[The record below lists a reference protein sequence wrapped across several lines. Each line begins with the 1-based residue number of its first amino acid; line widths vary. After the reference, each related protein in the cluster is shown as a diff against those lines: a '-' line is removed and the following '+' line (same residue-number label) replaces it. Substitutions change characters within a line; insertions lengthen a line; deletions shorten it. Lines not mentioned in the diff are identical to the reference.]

1 MRFDYFSDNELNQ
14 IHEATLEILKTIG
27 IHTTSE
33 RFKNLL
39 LSNGC
44 QEKGDRIIFTQE
56 VIDRGMSTPP
66 RSFNIYGR
74 DEKNVVEFGKNKA
87 YAQTCVGTPSIM
99 DLETNKKRDCMVQDL
114 ADFSRLADG
123 LEFIHLVSPVFPRD
137 VSQEV
142 IVTVETATMLRNSTK
157 PLRICAESSHEMKSI
172 LDVLTA
178 AAGGKKEL
186 LEKPLAYIEVSP
198 ISPLEYGFHPAE
210 ALIDIVESGLPLG
223 VIPCP
228 MMGATGPMTL
238 VGCVAQHNAEI
249 MAGVIASQL
258 IKPGSPVIMSPR
270 VTFMDMSSGVG
281 LWAMPEMGLA
291 AAASIQMARHYGI
304 PSTATG
310 YSGAGKVADAQSS
323 YEHLYNALLPA
334 LIGTDILAAAGS
346 LDNCLTSC
354 FAMLVLDN
362 ELSSVI
368 QRTIQGPVVS
378 EDTLA
383 VKVIGEVI
391 SEGIT
396 FLEHKHTRKFLRAG
410 ELWSPPLGDRMTF
423 EKWAIKG
430 EKIEDRARTK
440 AKELLIKHKPK
451 PLDTEIEKEFE
462 RIISAAKKK

>member
-14 IHEATLEILKTIG
+14 VHEATLEILKTIG
-27 IHTTSE
+27 IHTASE

-44 QEKGDRIIFTQE
+44 QEKGDRILFTQE

-114 ADFSRLADG
+114 ADFCRLADG

-186 LEKPLAYIEVSP
+186 QEKPLAYIEVSP

-396 FLEHKHTRKFLRAG
+396 FLEHKHTRKALRAG
-410 ELWSPPLGDRMTF
+410 ELWRPILSDRSTY
-423 EKWAIKG
+423 EKWEIKG
-430 EKIEDRARTK
+430 ETVEEKARRM
-440 AKELLIKHKPK
+440 AKDILANHVVTPVSAEV
-451 PLDTEIEKEFE
+451 DAEFD
-462 RIISAAKKK
+462 RIIAAAQQG

>member
-368 QRTIQGPVVS
+368 QRKIQGPVVS